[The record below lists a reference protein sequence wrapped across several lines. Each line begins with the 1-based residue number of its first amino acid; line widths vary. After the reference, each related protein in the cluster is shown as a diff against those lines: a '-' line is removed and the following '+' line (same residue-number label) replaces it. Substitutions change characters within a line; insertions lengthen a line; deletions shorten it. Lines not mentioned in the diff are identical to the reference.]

1 MAEQLKVVEVLVLD
15 EADRLLEE
23 RLLPHMLKITQA
35 MPQLKQALLATATI
49 DEQFEGKRLCRL
61 LGLKL
66 SFEKHSTFSGKKTVS
81 TLIQNYIFTAEH
93 LKCGYLLALLKT
105 NPTLK
110 TIVFIKS
117 CKECTLTF
125 EVLKKL

>member
-66 SFEKHSTFSGKKTVS
+66 SFEKHSTFAGKKTVS
-81 TLIQNYIFTAEH
+81 TLIQD
-93 LKCGYLLALLKT
+93 
-105 NPTLK
+105 
-110 TIVFIKS
+110 
-117 CKECTLTF
+117 
-125 EVLKKL
+125 